1 MGFICYNK
9 HINEKSNNG
18 RGCLSMKKI
27 LMPYAKKLCDTI
39 MEDFGEILS
48 KKWQY
53 DAGLC
58 LKGFEAVYKEC
69 GDERYNDYIK
79 AAFDYFITPEG
90 TINTY
95 NPEVRNI
102 DHINNGKNLFYLWH
116 ETGEE
121 RFKKAIELLA
131 SQFAIQ
137 PRTPS
142 GTFWHKQIYPNQVW
156 LDGLFMGEP
165 FSAQYAKEMNHPEK
179 FDDIVKQFVNAERL
193 TYEPRCGLY
202 AHACDE
208 SRSVF
213 WADPNTGRSLNVW
226 GRSVGWFCMALLD
239 TLDFFPSDYSGRQ
252 TLIDLFNKA
261 IANVVKYQDE
271 RGVWYQVMDNRRSD
285 NYRESTC
292 TCMFAYSLDKAIRK
306 GYIDADTY
314 RPYLDRA
321 VDGIINEFISETDD
335 RLDITMGCSV
345 AGLGPAD
352 NTRRDGTLDYY
363 FSEPIR
369 NNDFKGVG
377 PFLYLATTYER

>member
-1 MGFICYNK
+1 M
-9 HINEKSNNG
+9 EK
-18 RGCLSMKKI
+18 R
-27 LMPYAKKLCDTI
+27 LMPIAKKLCDTI
-39 MEDFGEILS
+39 MKDFGEILS

-79 AAFDYFITPEG
+79 AEFNYFINDDG

-121 RFKKAIELLA
+121 KYKKAIELLA

-142 GTFWHKQIYPNQVW
+142 GTYWHKQIYPNQVW

-165 FSAQYAKEMNHPEK
+165 FAAQYAKEMNHPEK
-179 FDDIVKQFVNAERL
+179 FDDIVLQFVNAERL

-208 SRSVF
+208 SKEIF

-239 TLDFFPSDYSGRQ
+239 ALDFFPADHSGRE
-252 TLIDLFNKA
+252 TLINLFRKV
-261 IANVVKYQDE
+261 IGNVVKYQDE
-271 RGVWYQVMDNRRSD
+271 KGVWYQVMDNRRSD

-292 TCMFAYSLDKAIRK
+292 TCMFAYALEKGIRL
-306 GYIDADTY
+306 GYISEEEYGEY
-314 RPYLDRA
+314 RDNA
-321 VDGIINEFISETDD
+321 VDGIISEFIKEIDTTAY
-335 RLDITMGCSV
+335 ITQGCSV

-363 FSEPIR
+363 MSEPVR
-369 NNDFKGVG
+369 DNDFKGVG
-377 PFLYLATTYER
+377 PFLILAASY

>member
-1 MGFICYNK
+1 MD
-9 HINEKSNNG
+9 
-18 RGCLSMKKI
+18 KI

-39 MEDFGEILS
+39 MADFGEIMI

-69 GDERYNDYIK
+69 GEKKYNDYIH
-79 AAFDYFITPEG
+79 AEFDWFITEEG

-121 RFKKAIELLA
+121 KYKKAIELLA

-165 FSAQYAKEMNHPEK
+165 FSAQYAKEFNHPEK
-179 FDDIVKQFVNAERL
+179 FDDVVMQFVNAERL

-208 SRSVF
+208 SKTAF
-213 WADPNTGRSLNVW
+213 WADPHTGRSLNVW

-239 TLDFFPSDYSGRQ
+239 ALDFIPQEHEGRQ
-252 TLIDLFNKA
+252 TLIDLFRKA
-261 IANVVKYQDE
+261 IGNVVKYQDND
-271 RGVWYQVMDNRRSD
+271 GVWYQVLDNRRSD
-285 NYRESTC
+285 NYQESTC
-292 TCMFAYSLDKAIRK
+292 TCMFAYALEKAIRM
-306 GYIDADTY
+306 GYIDENEY
-314 RPYLDRA
+314 KPYLEKA
-321 VDGIINEFISETDD
+321 VDGIINIFLKETGDGK
-335 RLDITMGCSV
+335 LYITQGCSV
-345 AGLGPAD
+345 AGLGPDD
-352 NTRRDGTLDYY
+352 NIRRNGTLDYY
-363 FSEPIR
+363 MSEPIR
-369 NNDFKGVG
+369 DNDFKGVG
-377 PFLYLATTYER
+377 PFLIMAATYAR